1 MTIKKITATGKLLQ
15 KAQLIERL
23 VRGKKVVH
31 IGCVDDHFD
40 MIQYKKAKGFYLHD
54 IISSIATE
62 CIGIDINEALVKKL
76 RDTYGINNIAIANV
90 EKLQDITMEGIGRD
104 QLLEK
109 LTSFDTIVIPDLIE
123 HLNNPGDMLNGLKST
138 FSKDAKIYICTP
150 NPFFISNFILTL
162 FNREI
167 YSPFHTF
174 YFTTE
179 SMAVL
184 LGRYGIRIVNTYPC
198 FVPKIRSLPVRIADR
213 ILLEIFCLTSKGFAE
228 NFMYE
233 CVFDEAIAISR
244 IQEP

>member
-1 MTIKKITATGKLLQ
+1 MTIKRIAVTGKLLL
-15 KAQLIERL
+15 KSKLVERI

-31 IGCVDDHFD
+31 IGCVDDHFE
-40 MIQYKKAKGFYLHD
+40 MIQYKKEKGFYLHD
-54 IISSIATE
+54 IISSVATE
-62 CIGIDINEALVKKL
+62 CIGIDINEQLVERL
-76 RDTYGINNIAIANV
+76 REAYGINNIAIANV
-90 EKLQDITMEGIGRD
+90 ERLQDIRMDGISK
-104 QLLEK
+104 QALLAN
-109 LTSFDTIVIPDLIE
+109 LATFDTIILPDLIE
-123 HLNNPGDMLNGLKST
+123 HLNNPGDMLASLKAI
-138 FSKDAKIYICTP
+138 FSPQAKIYICTP

-162 FNREI
+162 FRREI

-213 ILLEIFCLTSKGFAE
+213 ILLEFFCLFSKGFSE

-233 CVFDEAIAISR
+233 CVFDDSISVSR
-244 IQEP
+244 IHEH